1 LTACRAGRSF
11 SFSFLKKLHLKEV
24 NFGRRKIMNPTR
36 VTTARAE
43 LSTGSVTSADGTTI
57 GYRQVGRGPAVVV
70 LHGSNE
76 SAASHLQLAQALASE
91 FTVYLPDRRGRG
103 RSGPHQPGHRM
114 ATEVEDLQAVVAAAG
129 ARSVFGVSIGGLIAL
144 RTALVTPAIRQV
156 AAYEPALLLGRSG
169 RYTSWT
175 GRFDQEL
182 GRGQVAEALITSLFG
197 FDLAPPALRV
207 LPRRLLVAA
216 TNAAMKKEDAQ
227 ATEDTVTMRQLAP
240 TIGFEGL
247 LLAELAGS
255 IGSLAEV
262 GADVLLMGGDMKR
275 PAFIRPAFDA
285 LARTLPR
292 NRCVRFR
299 GLDHG
304 GSSDPGPASRAGQ
317 PAVVA
322 PEVLSFFATAHLTG
336 EIQ

>member
-1 LTACRAGRSF
+1 MT
-11 SFSFLKKLHLKEV
+11 
-24 NFGRRKIMNPTR
+24 MPTTR
-36 VTTARAE
+36 TTSARAE

-57 GYRQVGRGPAVVV
+57 GYQRAGQGPAVVV

-76 SAASHLQLAQALASE
+76 SAASHSQLAQALASD

-103 RSGPHQPGHRM
+103 RSGPHRPGHRM
-114 ATEVEDLQAVVAAAG
+114 ATEVEDLQAVVAASG
-129 ARSVFGVSIGGLIAL
+129 AQSVFGVSISGLIAL
-144 RTALVTPAIRQV
+144 RTALVTPSIRQV
-156 AAYEPALLLGRSG
+156 AAYEPALLLDRSG
-169 RYTSWT
+169 RYTAWT

-182 GRGQVAEALITSLFG
+182 GRGRVADALITSMFG
-197 FDLAPPALRV
+197 FDLALPALRV

-216 TNAAMKKEDAQ
+216 TNTAMKKEDAR
-227 ATEDTVTMRQLAP
+227 ATAGIVTMRQLAP

-255 IGSLAEV
+255 IGSLAGV
-262 GADVLLMGGDMKR
+262 HADVLLMGGDMKR

-292 NRCVRFR
+292 NRCVHFQ

-304 GSSDPGPASRAGQ
+304 GSSDPGPTNRAGQ

-322 PEVLSFFATAHLTG
+322 PEVLSFFA
-336 EIQ
+336 Q

>member
-1 LTACRAGRSF
+1 
-11 SFSFLKKLHLKEV
+11 
-24 NFGRRKIMNPTR
+24 MNPANAA
-36 VTTARAE
+36 TAHAE
-43 LSTGSVTSADGTTI
+43 LSTGSVTSAHGTTI
-57 GYRQVGRGPAVVV
+57 GYWQTGRGPAVVV

-76 SAASHLQLAQALASE
+76 SAASHTQLAQALASQ

-103 RSGPHQPGHRM
+103 RSGPHQPGHSMR
-114 ATEVEDLQAVVAAAG
+114 TEVEDLQAVVAATG
-129 ARSVFGVSIGGLIAL
+129 AQSVFGVSISALIAL
-144 RTALVTPAIRQV
+144 RTALVTPSIRQV
-156 AAYEPALLLGRSG
+156 AAYEPALLLDRSG
-169 RYTSWT
+169 RYTAWT
-175 GRFDQEL
+175 GRFGQEL
-182 GRGQVAEALITSLFG
+182 DRGLTAAALITSMFG

-216 TNAAMKKEDAQ
+216 TNAAMNKEDAQ
-227 ATEDTVTMRQLAP
+227 AAAGTVTMRQLAP

-255 IGSLAEV
+255 IGWLAEV
-262 GADVLLMGGDMKR
+262 GADVLLMGGHMKR

-292 NRCVRFR
+292 HRCVQFR

-304 GSSDPGPASRAGQ
+304 GSSDPGPTNRAAH

-322 PEVLSFFATAHLTG
+322 PEVLSFFAQL
-336 EIQ
+336 I